1 MLIQNMILF
10 LHWPEILQNISSETW
25 SYFSTDLNFLL
36 LFSHSVM
43 SNSVTPWTAARHP
56 SLSFTISH
64 SSLKHVRW
72 VSDATQPSHPLSP
85 PSPPASV
92 FPSIRGFSN
101 ELALCIRWPK
111 YWSFR
116 IQWLNIAVY
125 FSLCDLQCKWE
136 RGGFEIQAHPDNG
149 SFLRVFR
156 SCPRSWIFC
165 NWQS

>member
-92 FPSIRGFSN
+92 FPSIKVFFN
-101 ELALCIRWPK
+101 ESSFFIRWPK
-111 YWSFR
+111 YWRFSISPSSEYSGSISFR
-116 IQWLNIAVY
+116 IDWFDLFAVQGTLK
-125 FSLCDLQCKWE
+125 SLLQHHSLKE
-136 RGGFEIQAHPDNG
+136 RSN
-149 SFLRVFR
+149 
-156 SCPRSWIFC
+156 
-165 NWQS
+165 